1 MKQKI
6 INLQQKLAQGLVGRE
21 QTVKTALLS
30 AVAGENVLLIG
41 PPGTGK
47 SMVSRR
53 ISQAIAPKEGASPYF
68 EYLLTKFSTPE
79 ELFGP
84 LSISALKQDRFERKT
99 EGYLPDVQV
108 AFLDEIFK
116 ASSSILNSLLTILN
130 ERKYHNGTESLDI
143 PLQALVAASNELPKG
158 QAELAAL
165 YDRFLLRCFVDYLDQ
180 NDLSRLFTLPQAADI
195 APSEQLTAAD
205 LADIQAQAREVVFP
219 ENIQKV
225 LRDIWQQHAE
235 TFKEHADEQLS
246 DRRFVKVLN
255 LLRVSAATNGRSEVD
270 LSDVMLLKDCLWNN
284 DENRE
289 KVMGLLTKMLQRYDQ
304 MIEISEQAAMPSETL
319 AENTTQKRVT
329 ARGGVIKGYRG
340 SGTEYDPILI
350 ENLDHLIGLQREN
363 IGPKGYYFRQTADI
377 DCTAL
382 GDSWISILFKGCYDG
397 AGYAIKKQSNN
408 CYSLFSKLQEG
419 SEVCTLTLEGLG
431 LCNDAV
437 ASVIHGC
444 QSTVFL
450 IGNTF
455 TSSKM
460 LDCHAG
466 ENLVNGMVSDQS
478 HIVHSSAG
486 RSIALGLQNSVVESC
501 QSGSFLI
508 GGDIQQQSVVRN
520 CCVNMDGVKKHY
532 FLDGYIA
539 GSWNH
544 MGLIGRILYDSKLE
558 NVYVQGKVF
567 YYQLES
573 YRNSDYARFSG
584 IVAEAKPGTI
594 CGALVGLVEEKGGKL
609 GGMTYIINNEVR
621 DNEEVVDLVHE
632 RNAFLGSNH
641 WGSDYTGAQ
650 KLPPALFSQYYCEHI
665 LGWDFDTVWDWNEQ
679 ENRPVLKPYQQG
691 MLGTSSHSEQTPK
704 NKQSLLQQ
712 QVMANIWL

>member
-21 QTVKTALLS
+21 QTIKTALLS

-195 APSEQLTAAD
+195 APSEQLTAAE

-219 ENIQKV
+219 ENIQEV

-289 KVMGLLTKMLQRYDQ
+289 KVAELIRNELVKRGAVKDSNGQVVSHNSLIQKKSSNQISSLNEVVLLDKHAPGNGGDVLEIYVKDGDQ
-304 MIEISEQAAMPSETL
+304 VNA
-319 AENTTQKRVT
+319 
-329 ARGGVIKGYRG
+329 G
-340 SGTEYDPILI
+340 DP
-350 ENLDHLIGLQREN
+350 
-363 IGPKGYYFRQTADI
+363 
-377 DCTAL
+377 
-382 GDSWISILFKGCYDG
+382 
-397 AGYAIKKQSNN
+397 
-408 CYSLFSKLQEG
+408 
-419 SEVCTLTLEGLG
+419 VLTLET
-431 LCNDAV
+431 DKVV
-437 ASVIHGC
+437 AEIITEV
-444 QSTVFL
+444 
-450 IGNTF
+450 
-455 TSSKM
+455 
-460 LDCHAG
+460 
-466 ENLVNGMVSDQS
+466 
-478 HIVHSSAG
+478 
-486 RSIALGLQNSVVESC
+486 
-501 QSGSFLI
+501 
-508 GGDIQQQSVVRN
+508 
-520 CCVNMDGVKKHY
+520 
-532 FLDGYIA
+532 
-539 GSWNH
+539 
-544 MGLIGRILYDSKLE
+544 
-558 NVYVQGKVF
+558 
-567 YYQLES
+567 
-573 YRNSDYARFSG
+573 SG
-584 IVAEAKPGTI
+584 IVHEVK
-594 CGALVGLVEEKGGKL
+594 VKL
-609 GGMTYIINNEVR
+609 G
-621 DNEEVVDLVHE
+621 
-632 RNAFLGSNH
+632 
-641 WGSDYTGAQ
+641 
-650 KLPPALFSQYYCEHI
+650 
-665 LGWDFDTVWDWNEQ
+665 DTVSSGD
-679 ENRPVLKPYQQG
+679 VLIVIDTDKKNQTISKPYQRSMQDI
-691 MLGTSSHSEQTPK
+691 LDSPIQEIES
-704 NKQSLLQQ
+704 KQSMFQQ
-712 QVMANIWL
+712 QITANIWL

>member
-6 INLQQKLAQGLVGRE
+6 VNLQQKLAQGLVGRE
-21 QTVKTALLS
+21 QTIKTALLS

-195 APSEQLTAAD
+195 APSEQLTAAN

-289 KVMGLLTKMLQRYDQ
+289 KVAELIMGMVKLKGGFEKPVVYDTFPVVYRAK
-304 MIEISEQAAMPSETL
+304 EYQASGTLPS
-319 AENTTQKRVT
+319 
-329 ARGGVIKGYRG
+329 RGGFDSLIDVMVGNVANQRQASKVFIKFKVKKVLAKVGDYVRAGKALVVMESVDPLGITETIKLPNQFTNGGIVKQVKVKVGDVIQQD
-340 SGTEYDPILI
+340 TEIVLVDVP
-350 ENLDHLIGLQREN
+350 NKAKQRELR
-363 IGPKGYYFRQTADI
+363 PEEMY
-377 DCTAL
+377 
-382 GDSWISILFKGCYDG
+382 
-397 AGYAIKKQSNN
+397 SNN
-408 CYSLFSKLQEG
+408 QKTSLA
-419 SEVCTLTLEGLG
+419 
-431 LCNDAV
+431 D
-437 ASVIHGC
+437 
-444 QSTVFL
+444 
-450 IGNTF
+450 
-455 TSSKM
+455 M
-460 LDCHAG
+460 LK
-466 ENLVNGMVSDQS
+466 E
-478 HIVHSSAG
+478 
-486 RSIALGLQNSVVESC
+486 
-501 QSGSFLI
+501 
-508 GGDIQQQSVVRN
+508 
-520 CCVNMDGVKKHY
+520 
-532 FLDGYIA
+532 
-539 GSWNH
+539 
-544 MGLIGRILYDSKLE
+544 
-558 NVYVQGKVF
+558 
-567 YYQLES
+567 
-573 YRNSDYARFSG
+573 
-584 IVAEAKPGTI
+584 
-594 CGALVGLVEEKGGKL
+594 
-609 GGMTYIINNEVR
+609 
-621 DNEEVVDLVHE
+621 
-632 RNAFLGSNH
+632 
-641 WGSDYTGAQ
+641 
-650 KLPPALFSQYYCEHI
+650 
-665 LGWDFDTVWDWNEQ
+665 
-679 ENRPVLKPYQQG
+679 
-691 MLGTSSHSEQTPK
+691 
-704 NKQSLLQQ
+704 
-712 QVMANIWL
+712 NIWL